1 MRLQSRLERIEAAPV
16 VKFTRERRQA
26 RRVEIEKFRA
36 FMQPDLDEVMR
47 VAEYCGISPPPEFRA
62 EIESDW
68 IEIELLLVAEYREL
82 FGDYAER
89 TEERSREA
97 IIKSDTKFY
106 QEVYGREYAP
116 EDFAAGRA
124 RADRVREDMAAGIH
138 ASESEAA
145 RQIFEAEAMRPARLK
160 KHTDAF
166 AAFIAGLDSRI
177 PEIEFDDSEG

>member
-1 MRLQSRLERIEAAPV
+1 MRLQSRLGRIEAAPLV
-16 VKFTRERRQA
+16 RLTRERREA
-26 RRVEIEKFRA
+26 RRREVEKFRA
-36 FMQPDLDEVMR
+36 FMQPDLDEIMKI
-47 VAEYCGISPPPEFRA
+47 AEYCGIPSLTKIRA

-68 IEIELLLVAEYREL
+68 IEIELLLVAECRER
-82 FGDYAER
+82 FGDAKR
-89 TEERSREA
+89 TEEGWQEA
-97 IIKSDTKFY
+97 IIKTDTEFY
-106 QEVYGREYAP
+106 REVYGREYTP

-124 RADRVREDMAAGIH
+124 RADRVREDMAAGIP

-145 RQIFEAEAMRPARLK
+145 RLIFEAEAMRPARLK